1 MSTRYSD
8 IRSPRAHGPR
18 GAVAH
23 PAHGDASVA
32 ALSFALPRPAM
43 TSVSVH
49 DGRGVIVRTLVES
62 SLPAGEVRV
71 CWDGLDD
78 RGSRAPRGTYC
89 LRVDLDGR
97 TLTSRVVEV
106 R

>member
-1 MSTRYSD
+1 MSTPTSD
-8 IRSPRAHGPR
+8 ARSPRTHVPR
-18 GAVAH
+18 GAVLRADH
-23 PAHGDASVA
+23 LDGSVA
-32 ALSFALPRPAM
+32 ALRFALPRPAM

-49 DGRGVIVRTLVES
+49 DLRGVIVRTLVES

-71 CWDGLDD
+71 CWDGRDE